1 MHHRHVSTIPQ
12 EIVSLPLIKK
22 WRMVSLLQLFWSF
35 FKIGTFT
42 LGGGYAMIPLMEK
55 ELVDRHHWLTNEE
68 FMDII
73 ALSQT
78 MPGVFAA
85 NMAVHVGWR
94 LRGVPG
100 AVFSIVGNI
109 LVPILIILAL
119 AMGLH
124 YLQGNAVVEAVFK
137 GVRPVVVA
145 LIAAPVFRMAKTAKI
160 SLYNFWIP
168 VVAALLIW
176 LLGISPIWVILAA
189 AAGGF
194 VYGRYIERKEA
205 QL

>member
-1 MHHRHVSTIPQ
+1 
-12 EIVSLPLIKK
+12 
-22 WRMVSLLQLFWSF
+22 MVSLLQLFWSF

-78 MPGVFAA
+78 MPGIFAA

-100 AVFSIVGNI
+100 AIFSLVGNI

-168 VVAALLIW
+168 VVASLLIW
-176 LLGISPIWVILAA
+176 LLGISPIWVILVAGI
-189 AAGGF
+189 GGF
-194 VYGRYIERKEA
+194 VYGKYLEKKEV
-205 QL
+205 QP

>member
-1 MHHRHVSTIPQ
+1 
-12 EIVSLPLIKK
+12 
-22 WRMVSLLQLFWSF
+22 MVSLVQLFWSF

-73 ALSQT
+73 TLSQT

-85 NMAVHVGWR
+85 NMAVHIGWR
-94 LRGVPG
+94 LRGVAG
-100 AVFSIVGNI
+100 AVVSILGNI
-109 LVPILIILAL
+109 LMPILIILAL

-124 YLQGNAVVEAVFK
+124 YLQGNTVVEAVFK

-145 LIAAPVFRMAKTAKI
+145 LIAAPVFRMAKTVNI
-160 SLYNFWIP
+160 SRYNFWIP
-168 VVAALLIW
+168 VVAALLIC
-176 LLGISPIWVILAA
+176 LLGVSPIGVILVA

-194 VYGRYIERKEA
+194 VYGRYVERKKV
-205 QL
+205 QP

>member
-1 MHHRHVSTIPQ
+1 MASFG
-12 EIVSLPLIKK
+12 
-22 WRMVSLLQLFWSF
+22 QLFWSF

-42 LGGGYAMIPLMEK
+42 IGGGYAMIPLMEK
-55 ELVDRHHWLTNEE
+55 ELVDRHQWLDRDE
-68 FMDII
+68 FMEII
-73 ALSQT
+73 TLAQT
-78 MPGVFAA
+78 LPGIFAA
-85 NMAVHVGWR
+85 NMAAHSGWR

-100 AVFSIVGNI
+100 AVIAVIGNI

-137 GVRPVVVA
+137 GIRPVVVA
-145 LIAAPVFRMAKTAKI
+145 LIAAPVFRMAKTARI

-168 VVAALLIW
+168 VLAALLIW

-189 AAGGF
+189 GIGGF
-194 VYGRYIERKEA
+194 VYGKYLEKKEV
-205 QL
+205 QS

>member
-1 MHHRHVSTIPQ
+1 MA
-12 EIVSLPLIKK
+12 SLG
-22 WRMVSLLQLFWSF
+22 QLFWSF

-42 LGGGYAMIPLMEK
+42 IGGGYAMIPLMEK
-55 ELVDRHHWLTNEE
+55 ELVDRHQWLTSEE

-78 MPGVFAA
+78 MPGIFAA
-85 NMAVHVGWR
+85 NMAAHIGWR

-100 AVFSIVGNI
+100 AVTAVIGNI

-137 GVRPVVVA
+137 GIRPVVVA
-145 LIAAPVFRMAKTAKI
+145 LIAAPVFRMAKTARI
-160 SLYNFWIP
+160 SLRNFWIP
-168 VVAALLIW
+168 VLAALLIW
-176 LLGISPIWVILAA
+176 LLGISPVWVILAA
-189 AAGGF
+189 GIGGF
-194 VYGRYIERKEA
+194 VYGKYLEKKEV
-205 QL
+205 QS

>member
-1 MHHRHVSTIPQ
+1 MA
-12 EIVSLPLIKK
+12 
-22 WRMVSLLQLFWSF
+22 SLLQLFWSF

-55 ELVDRHHWLTNEE
+55 ELVDKHQWLSRED
-68 FMDII
+68 FLDVI
-73 ALSQT
+73 ALAQT
-78 MPGVFAA
+78 MPGIFAA
-85 NMAVHVGWR
+85 NMAVHIGWR
-94 LRGVPG
+94 MKGVPG
-100 AVFSIVGNI
+100 AVMAILGNI
-109 LVPILIILAL
+109 LMPILIILAL

-160 SLYNFWIP
+160 SRYNFWIP

-176 LLGISPIWVILAA
+176 LLGVSPIWVILVAA
-189 AAGGF
+189 IGGF
-194 VYGRYIERKEA
+194 VYGKYLEKKEV
-205 QL
+205 QS